1 VFTATDDE
9 RITRVGRFIR
19 RTRLDE
25 FPQLWNI
32 LRGDM
37 TLVGPRAERPEF
49 YDSLGERY
57 VYYRLRSSVK
67 PGLTGWAQTRFGYVS
82 DVDAYE
88 EKLALDFYYLKHRSV
103 PMDVV
108 ILWNT
113 IKTVLLARGI

>member
-1 VFTATDDE
+1 M
-9 RITRVGRFIR
+9 IR

-49 YDSLGERY
+49 GDSLNDHY
-57 VYYRLRSSVK
+57 AYYRLRSSVK
-67 PGLTGWAQTRFGYVS
+67 PGLTGWAQTRLGYVS
-82 DVDAYE
+82 DVNAYE

-103 PMDVV
+103 SMDLL
-108 ILWNT
+108 ILWQT
-113 IKTVLLARGI
+113 VKTVLLARGM